1 MKKENSFYLMRKK
14 FFNSKGFT
22 LVEMLVVVAIIAILA
37 SIFLVGLRGFRG
49 SAYDSKR
56 LADLQRV
63 QSYLEI
69 YYNKNRAYPTGIT
82 TWSGATSGSLENA
95 LAQAGIGVSSLPKD
109 PQFSNDSNKNYGY
122 KSCNSGQGYVI
133 SAYISQDAA
142 AFKDAPS
149 VDETGCDTGTGFK
162 CGDTDTTLKLKRYCV
177 GS

>member
-1 MKKENSFYLMRKK
+1 MRKN

-82 TWSGATSGSLENA
+82 TWSGSATSLEVALKNA
-95 LAQAGIGVSSLPKD
+95 SIGITSIPND
-109 PQFSNDSNKNYGY
+109 PQFASDNTKNYGY
-122 KSCNSGQGYVI
+122 KPCDGGQGYVI
-133 SAYISQDAA
+133 SALISKDSSS
-142 AFKDAPS
+142 FKDAPA
-149 VDETGCDTGTGFK
+149 VDETNCDTGTGFT
-162 CGDTDTTLKLKRYCV
+162 CGAEVGGLKRYCV